1 MRILITGV
9 AGFIGFHLASELLK
23 KKYHIIG
30 IDNLNDYYS
39 PKFKNQ
45 KLNLIKKK
53 KNFKF
58 LKIDL
63 KKKKDLNFIFK
74 KYKPKVIYHLASQ
87 PGIMYSF
94 KNPKTYITNNI
105 VVTKNLIEQSLK
117 NKVEKFYFTSS
128 SSVYGNKKKFPISE
142 KSTLK
147 PINIYAK
154 TKKECE
160 KILLKY
166 FKNTNVD
173 LKIFRPFTVYGPYA
187 RPDMIFITYMKK
199 VTNGENFF
207 LYNNG
212 DYVRDFTY
220 VDDLVK
226 ILSQFLKIN
235 KIKNNIFNICSSKP
249 IKVKRLINIINKKI
263 IYTPKLVLKP
273 YRKGEMKKTY
283 GSNKLLKKTI
293 NFNNFTSIESG
304 IEKTLDWYKK
314 FKNKNLLYFNKVKYE

>member
-128 SSVYGNKKKFPISE
+128 SSVYGNKK
-142 KSTLK
+142 
-147 PINIYAK
+147 
-154 TKKECE
+154 
-160 KILLKY
+160 
-166 FKNTNVD
+166 
-173 LKIFRPFTVYGPYA
+173 
-187 RPDMIFITYMKK
+187 
-199 VTNGENFF
+199 
-207 LYNNG
+207 
-212 DYVRDFTY
+212 
-220 VDDLVK
+220 
-226 ILSQFLKIN
+226 
-235 KIKNNIFNICSSKP
+235 
-249 IKVKRLINIINKKI
+249 I

-293 NFNNFTSIESG
+293 NFNNFTSIENG